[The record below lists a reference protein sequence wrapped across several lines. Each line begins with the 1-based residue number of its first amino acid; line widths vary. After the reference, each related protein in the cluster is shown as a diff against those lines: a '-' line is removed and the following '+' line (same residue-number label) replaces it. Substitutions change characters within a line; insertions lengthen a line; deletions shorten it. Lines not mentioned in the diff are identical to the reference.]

1 MKSIL
6 LLSLACILFLFTK
19 AQVPA
24 GFSYQA
30 VVRNNSGE
38 IVAGK
43 TVKFK
48 FSILQNSA
56 TGTAVYVETQ
66 SKETNEFGL
75 ANLVVGSG
83 TKVSGNFNPAA
94 WGSNSHYLK
103 VELDPNNGNAF
114 SPLGTMQLMA
124 VPYAFHAKTAEEVS
138 DNSVTSA
145 KIVNGTIAAT
155 DLASNSVTAAKIAT
169 NAVTEAKIAAGAV
182 TGAKIAQAGAT
193 TGQALKWNGTT
204 WAPAADETG
213 SGGSNPTGPAG
224 GDLTGNYPDPTIGA
238 GKVTEAK
245 IANNAVT
252 SAKIADGTIVTADF
266 ANNSVTS
273 AKISNNA
280 VTEAKI
286 AAGAVTGAKIAQEGA
301 TGGQVLKWNG
311 TTWAPAADNEGSGES
326 TWQSTGD
333 NVYRTIGKVGIGT
346 NTPAAQLHVQGTA
359 VGQGNI
365 LFAGAYKTSNP
376 GEPPASGEGTRFMW
390 YPDKAALR
398 AGYVGGTRWDKNNI
412 GNYSV
417 AFGYGPLASGANS
430 VAIGVSP
437 TASGSYSTAFGYMTI
452 ASGAN
457 STAFGNAAEASG
469 QWSVAIGNHTTASG
483 ANSIAMGKETKAEGE
498 NSVAIGQNVR
508 ALSFCE
514 TVIGY
519 FNTGYT
525 PQDKTGW
532 SPNDR
537 LFVIGNGATSAS
549 NAMTVLKSGF
559 TGIGTDAP
567 QAGLHIRGTGFP
579 ASFMYIEANVGNDAG
594 IRIYDGKTVKWHL
607 FNNVAAGGLQI
618 YNTDGNT
625 AIFAKQSNTFV
636 GLGTTAPTQK
646 LHVVGNAYKTEGG
659 TSWATSSDLRLKTV
673 LGKYEKGLDEI
684 AALNAVRFV
693 YNEGN
698 PRELLSDVEQV
709 GFVAQEVQKIF
720 PEAVSEAEDGYL
732 DFNIHAI
739 NIALV
744 NAIKELNAEND
755 RLISENEQFKSVN
768 REILNRLERL
778 ENFISGY
785 TEIK

>member
-1 MKSIL
+1 MKKSAL
-6 LLSLACILFLFTK
+6 TFLFSLFAVVLM

-38 IVAGK
+38 VVAGK

-56 TGTAVYVETQ
+56 TGTPVYVETQ

-75 ANLVVGSG
+75 ANLVVGTG

-103 VELDPNNGNAF
+103 VELDANNGSTF
-114 SPLGTMQLMA
+114 SHLGTMQLMA
-124 VPYAFHAKTAEEVS
+124 VPYAFHAKTVEEVA

-145 KIVNGTIAAT
+145 KIA
-155 DLASNSVTAAKIAT
+155 D
-169 NAVTEAKIAAGAV
+169 GAV
-182 TGAKIAQAGAT
+182 TGAKIAQSGAT

-204 WAPAADETG
+204 WAPAAD
-213 SGGSNPTGPAG
+213 
-224 GDLTGNYPDPTIGA
+224 
-238 GKVTEAK
+238 
-245 IANNAVT
+245 
-252 SAKIADGTIVTADF
+252 
-266 ANNSVTS
+266 
-273 AKISNNA
+273 
-280 VTEAKI
+280 
-286 AAGAVTGAKIAQEGA
+286 
-301 TGGQVLKWNG
+301 
-311 TTWAPAADNEGSGES
+311 NEGSSES
-326 TWQSTGD
+326 AWQTAGD
-333 NVYRTIGKVGIGT
+333 NVYRSAGKVGIGT

-359 VGQGNI
+359 AGQGNI
-365 LFAGAYKTSNP
+365 LFAGAKTSNP
-376 GEPPASGEGTRFMW
+376 GEPPASGEGTRLMW

-398 AGYVGGTRWDKNNI
+398 SGYVGGSRWDKDNI

-417 AFGYGPLASGANS
+417 AFGTSPLASGANS
-430 VAIGVSP
+430 VAIGGSP
-437 TASGSYSTAFGYMTI
+437 TASGSYSSAFGYMTI
-452 ASGAN
+452 ASGST

-483 ANSIAMGKETKAEGE
+483 ANSIAMGKDNTAEGE
-498 NSVAIGQNVR
+498 NSVTIGRNVR
-508 ALSFCE
+508 AYSFCE

-519 FNTGYT
+519 SNTPYAGS
-525 PQDKTGW
+525 KTDW
-532 SPNDR
+532 RPNDR
-537 LFVIGNGATSAS
+537 LFVIGNGITSAS

-559 TGIGTDAP
+559 TGIGTDTP
-567 QAGLHIRGTGFP
+567 QAGLHIKGGGFP

-594 IRIYDGKTVKWHL
+594 ISIYDGKTAKWHL
-607 FNNVAAGGLQI
+607 FNNVASGGLQI
-618 YNTDGNT
+618 YNADGNT

-636 GLGTTAPTQK
+636 GLGTTNPTQK

-673 LGKYEKGLDEI
+673 LGNYEKGLDEI

-698 PRELLSDVEQV
+698 PRELLSDIEQV

-720 PEAVSEAEDGYL
+720 PEAVSDAEDGYL

-744 NAIKELNAEND
+744 NAIKELKAENV
-755 RLISENEQFKSVN
+755 RLKAENWEQNS
-768 REILNRLERL
+768 RIERL
-778 ENFISGY
+778 ESLFSTRAQN
-785 TEIK
+785 EE

>member
-1 MKSIL
+1 MKKFTLTFI
-6 LLSLACILFLFTK
+6 LSLFAVILM

-38 IVAGK
+38 IVASQ
-43 TVKFK
+43 TVKFR
-48 FSILQNSA
+48 FSILRNNE

-66 SKETNEFGL
+66 LKTTNDFGL
-75 ANLVVGSG
+75 ANLVVGTG
-83 TKVSGNFNPAA
+83 TKESGNFEPSA
-94 WGSNSHYLK
+94 WGTNFHFLK
-103 VELDPNNGNAF
+103 VEVDPNSGNSF
-114 SPLGTMQLMA
+114 SHLGTMQLMA
-124 VPYAFHAKTAEEVS
+124 VPYAFHAQTVGEIP

-145 KIVNGTIAAT
+145 KIADGTIATT
-155 DLASNSVTAAKIAT
+155 DLASGSVTSANIAS
-169 NAVTEAKIAAGAV
+169 NAVTEDKIASGAV
-182 TGAKIAQAGAT
+182 TGAKIAQSGAT

-204 WAPAADETG
+204 WAPAAD
-213 SGGSNPTGPAG
+213 
-224 GDLTGNYPDPTIGA
+224 
-238 GKVTEAK
+238 
-245 IANNAVT
+245 
-252 SAKIADGTIVTADF
+252 
-266 ANNSVTS
+266 
-273 AKISNNA
+273 
-280 VTEAKI
+280 
-286 AAGAVTGAKIAQEGA
+286 
-301 TGGQVLKWNG
+301 
-311 TTWAPAADNEGSGES
+311 NEGSSES
-326 TWQSTGD
+326 TWQSTDD
-333 NVYRTIGKVGIGT
+333 NVYRTTGKVGIGT

-359 VGQGNI
+359 AGQGNI

-452 ASGAN
+452 ASGST

-483 ANSIAMGKETKAEGE
+483 ANSIAMGKENTAEGDY
-498 NSVAIGQNVR
+498 SATIGLNIR
-508 ALSFCE
+508 AYSFCE

-519 FNTGYT
+519 RNTPYT
-525 PQDKTGW
+525 GSKTDW
-532 SPNDR
+532 LPNDR
-537 LFVIGNGATSAS
+537 LFVIGNGITTSS

-559 TGIGTDAP
+559 TGIGTDTP
-567 QAGLHIRGTGFP
+567 QAGLHIRGDGFP
-579 ASFMYIEANVGNDAG
+579 ASFIYIEANVGNDAG
-594 IRIYDGKTVKWHL
+594 IRFYDGKTAKWHL

-636 GLGTTAPTQK
+636 GLGTTNPTQK

-673 LGKYEKGLDEI
+673 LGNYEKGLDEI
-684 AALNAVRFV
+684 AALNAVRFE

-698 PRELLSDVEQV
+698 PRELLSDVEHV
-709 GFVAQEVQKIF
+709 GFVAQEVQEIF

-744 NAIKELNAEND
+744 NAIKELKAEND
-755 RLISENEQFKSVN
+755 RLLSENEHFKSVTS
-768 REILNRLERL
+768 EILNRLEKL
-778 ENFISGY
+778 ESLVSGY